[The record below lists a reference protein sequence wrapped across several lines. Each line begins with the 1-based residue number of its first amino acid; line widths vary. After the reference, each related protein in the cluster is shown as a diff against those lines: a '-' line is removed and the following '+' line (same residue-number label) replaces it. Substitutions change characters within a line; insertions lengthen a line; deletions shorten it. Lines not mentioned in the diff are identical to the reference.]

1 MPRYFD
7 EAHTAANFTAI
18 AVKDRILN
26 ELHKVQESPI
36 DFAHKAGFILEV
48 LHLTDGLWND
58 LSYAYKAK
66 EICDI
71 IVETTNRL
79 KIQVEE
85 STNNKA
91 TLKRLESVRVQASN
105 QSIAFFRL
113 QSDKFCDAMGV
124 TDPQTREI
132 ARMTNM
138 ELAS

>member
-18 AVKDRILN
+18 AVKDRIIN
-26 ELHKVQESPI
+26 ELDKVQDSPV
-36 DFAHKAGFILEV
+36 DFANKADFILAV
-48 LHLTDGLWND
+48 LYLTDGLWND

-66 EICDI
+66 EICDK
-71 IVETTNRL
+71 IVENANRL

-85 STNNKA
+85 STNNRA
-91 TLKRLESVRVQASN
+91 TLKRLESVRAAASN

-124 TDPQTREI
+124 TDPKTREI